1 MQVIFDDDDDNN
13 QDTFED
19 VIVDGNKS

>member
-13 QDTFED
+13 QDSFED
-19 VIVDGNKS
+19 VIVDGNK